1 MRGTSHSL
9 EDSKIEEQTWFDIE
23 VKDLW
28 LCSESIDLTTVCTNV
43 AISHC
48 FKWNVLKGI
57 GITRTE
63 KKNLRPSYE
72 EFFSPKFYFQAKLA
86 RRLEGSAEWHFFF
99 PTSSSEVKNEEP
111 SSTFLV
117 STIHMVV
124 RAKSCVFA
132 FFVFDFCIFLYFRE
146 IGRHSCRQW
155 KLQKIIDQSY
165 RWICFFDE
173 SHSYGI
179 NFTCTSKIR
188 LFIEYYRYFRRISRV
203 LKEYLS
209 RFCNYGLMSLYK
221 SSYDVWQLWSYVLSC
236 LCLSL

>member
-28 LCSESIDLTTVCTNV
+28 LCRESIDLTTLCTNV

-48 FKWNVLKGI
+48 FKWNALAGI
-57 GITRTE
+57 GIRRTE

-111 SSTFLV
+111 SSTFFGKYNTYGGTCEELCF
-117 STIHMVV
+117 
-124 RAKSCVFA
+124 CVF
-132 FFVFDFCIFLYFRE
+132 CIWFLYISVFSWNWTTY
-146 IGRHSCRQW
+146 SCRQW

-188 LFIEYYRYFRRISRV
+188 LFIEYYR
-203 LKEYLS
+203 
-209 RFCNYGLMSLYK
+209 
-221 SSYDVWQLWSYVLSC
+221 
-236 LCLSL
+236 

>member
-1 MRGTSHSL
+1 MR
-9 EDSKIEEQTWFDIE
+9 
-23 VKDLW
+23 
-28 LCSESIDLTTVCTNV
+28 NP
-43 AISHC
+43 
-48 FKWNVLKGI
+48 
-57 GITRTE
+57 
-63 KKNLRPSYE
+63 LR
-72 EFFSPKFYFQAKLA
+72 L
-86 RRLEGSAEWHFFF
+86 
-99 PTSSSEVKNEEP
+99 
-111 SSTFLV
+111 FLV

-203 LKEYLS
+203 LEEYLS
-209 RFCNYGLMSLYK
+209 RFCNYGLMNIK
-221 SSYDVWQLWSYVLSC
+221 VQLWRVTVMILCLVLSVSI
-236 LCLSL
+236 SLTALDYTNLYQTLLIEVTNIPVVVGAESHWIW